1 MFKETSR
8 HGELADPLLGGNCP
22 KKSLSQAIAVSA
34 MCLNEDPAVRPLM
47 SDVVTALSYL
57 WKGTDTEM
65 ASSPGSASS
74 TPALP
79 DKTTDDINNN
89 SNNHAEERQ
98 RAIAEA
104 IEWGSNSR
112 NQMKRS
118 LAS

>member
-1 MFKETSR
+1 
-8 HGELADPLLGGNCP
+8 
-22 KKSLSQAIAVSA
+22 

-65 ASSPGSASS
+65 ASS
-74 TPALP
+74 TPVLP
-79 DKTTDDINNN
+79 DKTTDDDLNN